1 MKQERT
7 ENMNMLAVLA
17 PVLGVIALL
26 FAVYLSRKVSAQ
38 DAGTERMKE
47 IAAFIHEG
55 AQAFLMAEYRILVV
69 FVVIL
74 FVGVG
79 VCFLCRI
86 CHAICCHVSGT
97 AGFVCS
103 AYKSL

>member
-1 MKQERT
+1 
-7 ENMNMLAVLA
+7 MNMLAVLA

-55 AQAFLMAEYRILVV
+55 AQAFLMAEYRILIV

-79 VCFLCRI
+79 LGI
-86 CHAICCHVSGT
+86 S
-97 AGFVCS
+97 
-103 AYKSL
+103 

>member
-1 MKQERT
+1 
-7 ENMNMLAVLA
+7 MNMLAVLA

-55 AQAFLMAEYRILVV
+55 AQAFLMAEYRILIV

-79 VCFLCRI
+79 LGISWVTAVAFLVGAVFSTI
-86 CHAICCHVSGT
+86 AAT
-97 AGFVCS
+97 A
-103 AYKSL
+103 A